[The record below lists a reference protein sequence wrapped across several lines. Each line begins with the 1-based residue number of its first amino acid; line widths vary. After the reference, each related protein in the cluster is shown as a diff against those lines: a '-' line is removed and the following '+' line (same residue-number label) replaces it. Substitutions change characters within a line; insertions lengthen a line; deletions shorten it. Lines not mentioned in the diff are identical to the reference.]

1 LNDTTDPDTAASLD
15 AAAVRV
21 FGLGA
26 VLIHP
31 EAEAI
36 VAAGMARPGAMIMP
50 WTDVLRLP
58 KVWRDEPCSG
68 CGACGILR
76 GTAREKALL
85 SAVDFARWLHSKVCD
100 GTGRILEPAI
110 E

>member
-15 AAAVRV
+15 AAAVRI

-36 VAAGMARPGAMIMP
+36 VAAGMARPGAVLMP

-58 KVWRDEPCSG
+58 KVWTDGPCPH
-68 CGACGILR
+68 
-76 GTAREKALL
+76 
-85 SAVDFARWLHSKVCD
+85 HSRMMPNRHCRRCD
-100 GTGRILEPAI
+100 GTERILEPASS
-110 E
+110 